1 MFYACIA
8 LSSFT
13 IDLPMLISAQSM
25 FHICTGLTQFNVDIS
40 NVQRATGMFF
50 GCENL
55 TSFDSALSSL
65 TSAWGRFQGC
75 KLDTASVQNIAKTI
89 NTINE
94 SSGEISIGID
104 NYSPN
109 EQEEEAFN
117 TIASKGWTVYVGVN
131 GGNSSQW
138 TPTATTPIDGE
149 QTVTPIPFWAK
160 PAQSDE
166 KHAHYVDENGNY
178 YNVLGGNF
186 IYGDSLENYGMFTC
200 EADAAANMRLTKI
213 ERN

>member
-1 MFYACIA
+1 
-8 LSSFT
+8 
-13 IDLPMLISAQSM
+13 
-25 FHICTGLTQFNVDIS
+25 
-40 NVQRATGMFF
+40 MFF

-65 TSAWGRFQGC
+65 TSAWGMFQGC

-166 KHAHYVDENGNY
+166 KHAHYVDENGNF
-178 YNVLGGNF
+178 YNVLGGNYV
-186 IYGDSLENYGMFTC
+186 YGDDLSTYGMFIS
-200 EADAAANMRLTKI
+200 EEDAAANMRLKRIGEEEI
-213 ERN
+213 ETA